1 MSSNPPGEEKVPFGL
16 PEAYAIN
23 MKEQY
28 DRYAAQ
34 TTLVLQQQQLQLAQ
48 LFQLSFQA
56 LQNAVTTADLVAK
69 NSVNQ
74 ANIANLQAIAHRDIA
89 IATEWNVTAS
99 GAEASD
105 TAAETGV
112 VAEKQDSTVSP
123 TIPGPSTSPVKQA

>member
-1 MSSNPPGEEKVPFGL
+1 MSANAPEEKVPFGL

-34 TTLVLQQQQLQLAQ
+34 TTQLFMAQQVQLGQ

-69 NSVNQ
+69 NAVNQ
-74 ANIANLQAIAHRDIA
+74 ANVANLQSIAHRDIA